1 MIELIFT
8 KIEEINRLI
17 VFRKIMHQ
25 SFELSDNDDGRKI
38 RKEQDQSQ
46 RYLYQLFTLSDLV
59 YLLLDTVIFLHAHPA
74 CFTHSFVSGM
84 QSFHFKEFED
94 AMS

>member
-25 SFELSDNDDGRKI
+25 SFELSDNDDGRKM

-46 RYLYQLFTLSDLV
+46 RYLYSFRFSDTMIFFYMRILH
-59 YLLLDTVIFLHAHPA
+59 LLLTVLSLECEVFISA
-74 CFTHSFVSGM
+74 SSRM
-84 QSFHFKEFED
+84 QWS
-94 AMS
+94 

>member
-25 SFELSDNDDGRKI
+25 SFELSDNDDGRKM

-46 RYLYQLFTLSDLV
+46 RYLYSFRFSVSASRYSDF
-59 YLLLDTVIFLHAHPA
+59 FLHAHLA

-84 QSFHFKEFED
+84 QSFYFKEFED

>member
-25 SFELSDNDDGRKI
+25 SFELSDNDDGRKM

-46 RYLYQLFTLSDLV
+46 RYLYSFRFSVSASRYSDFFCMRILHVLLTVLSLGCKV
-59 YLLLDTVIFLHAHPA
+59 FI
-74 CFTHSFVSGM
+74 SKSSRM
-84 QSFHFKEFED
+84 QCHEK
-94 AMS
+94 